1 MKRIVLAAGLVILVF
16 GLAIL
21 AQTQT
26 ESVEQKLIKLENER
40 AEAVVKRDAAVVMGR
55 GTLEADRVYVN
66 GTIYTVDKAFSK
78 ASAMA
83 VKDGRFI
90 FVGDEAGAKAY
101 MGPLTLVFD
110 LKGHTV
116 IPGLHDA
123 HVHIQYGETTL
134 HPRTPDIRANL
145 GEWAS
150 VKRMQE
156 VIKRCLATGEGMRP
170 GPEPRWLVL
179 SGWMSDVWDPPAFRK
194 ELIDAVAPDNPVH
207 ILRSSHGSGAN
218 SKALELAGITRDTPD
233 PPGGHILKDKNG
245 EPTGEFVEHPPAQ
258 LTRLIPPLPP
268 MTDFEISRN
277 LVEGT
282 QLAVASGL
290 TTIHGA
296 SMTDYE
302 EVQRRI
308 KLYEVG
314 LLRIRINEMVSEDAA
329 KKLGKPLNFNNK
341 YFVRSV
347 KTATDGALGSRGA
360 LLLKEYSDLPG
371 YFGEATQSED
381 ALARSA
387 TELLK
392 IGFNMRTH
400 CIGDAANRAAIN
412 AYERALKATG
422 TDGKKARFALEHCQV
437 LSPEDIPRLAQL
449 GIVASMQPQHATED
463 MHFAESRLGPERIK
477 YAYIWRTL
485 LDLGVVIATGT
496 DYPSPTP
503 YNPFYTLHAA
513 VTRRDRDNNP
523 PGGWF
528 PKQAMT
534 REEALRAAT
543 MGGAYVMFAED
554 ILGSIEVGKL
564 ADFVVIPVDYMTIPA
579 EDIWKIEPEM
589 TVIGGEIVYTRR
601 TS

>member
-1 MKRIVLAAGLVILVF
+1 MNLMKRLSGILSILVLLVSF
-16 GLAIL
+16 SIAP
-21 AQTQT
+21 
-26 ESVEQKLIKLENER
+26 
-40 AEAVVKRDAAVVMGR
+40 AAVSDAP
-55 GTLEADRVYVN
+55 EADRVYVN
-66 GTIYTVDKAFSK
+66 GNIYTVDEEFGT
-78 ASAMA
+78 ASALA

-90 FVGDEAGAKAY
+90 YVGDDAGVKAY
-101 MGPLTLVFD
+101 IGPLTFVFD
-110 LKGHTV
+110 LKGKTV

-123 HVHIQYGETTL
+123 HVHIRYGEREL
-134 HPRTPDIRANL
+134 YPRIPDIRPAI

-150 VKRMQE
+150 VERMQE
-156 VIKRCLATGEGMRP
+156 VIKRCLTTGEGMRP

-179 SGWMSDVWDPPAFRK
+179 SGWMSDVWDPPEFRK
-194 ELIDAVAPDNPVH
+194 ELIDAIAPDNPVY
-207 ILRSSHGSGAN
+207 IIRYTHGSGAN

-233 PPGGHILKDKNG
+233 PPGGHIKKDKNG
-245 EPTGEFVEHPPAQ
+245 EPTGEFVERAPSQ

-268 MTDFEISRN
+268 MTDYEISRN

-296 SMTDYE
+296 SVTGYE
-302 EVQRRI
+302 EVQRRL

-329 KKLGKPLNFNNK
+329 KKLGKPLNYNNK
-341 YFVRSV
+341 FFVRSV
-347 KTATDGALGSRGA
+347 KTLLDGALGSRGA
-360 LLLKEYSDLPG
+360 HFLEEYSDYPG
-371 YFGEATQSED
+371 YYGEPRRSED
-381 ALARSA
+381 EIAQSA

-392 IGFNMRTH
+392 IGFNMRIH
-400 CIGDAANRAAIN
+400 CIGDAANRIAIN

-422 TDGKKARFALEHCQV
+422 KDGKDARFALEHCQV
-437 LSPEDIPRLAQL
+437 LTPDDIPRLAKL
-449 GIVASMQPQHATED
+449 GIVASMQPLHATED
-463 MHFAESRLGPERIK
+463 MHFAESRMGPERIK

-496 DYPSPTP
+496 DYSVSP

-513 VTRRDRDNNP
+513 ITRQDRENNP

-528 PKQAMT
+528 PEQAMT

-589 TVIGGEIVYTRR
+589 TVIGGEIVYTKPVQAKK
-601 TS
+601 